1 MALTQ
6 EKADRNRTTLPQRK
20 NKPTAAELMAQQA
33 AAAQQEAPVVSWL
46 PPKDEAPEPAP
57 TSEPTANIVTGEAA
71 SKDKQKPEG
80 QEAGRKKKKA
90 TKNGMIL
97 KSFYCSETVFD
108 QLSELAEYRSILKVK
123 GGKNN
128 RGQNIGAG
136 TLINEAA
143 TEYLEKHMDELNQYR
158 QLMQPV
164 KDAISWTYTS
174 TAPDGTTTTERHGR
188 EE

>member
-6 EKADRNRTTLPQRK
+6 EQADHNRTTLPQRK

-46 PPKDEAPEPAP
+46 PPKDETQENAP
-57 TSEPTANIVTGEAA
+57 TSEPTTNTVTGEAA
-71 SKDKQKPEG
+71 SKDKQEPEE
-80 QEAGRKKKKA
+80 QETGKKKKKP
-90 TKNGMIL
+90 TKNGMVL
-97 KSFYCSETVFD
+97 KSFYCDEAIFN
-108 QLSELAEYRSILKVK
+108 QLAELAEYRSILR
-123 GGKNN
+123 GKKNS

-143 TEYLEKHMDELNQYR
+143 TEYLKRHLGELNQYR

-164 KDAISWTYTS
+164 KDAVSWTYTT
-174 TAPDGTTTTERHGR
+174 TAPDGTIITEDHGG

>member
-6 EKADRNRTTLPQRK
+6 EQTDRNRITLPQRK
-20 NKPTAAELMAQQA
+20 KKPTAAELMAQQA

-57 TSEPTANIVTGEAA
+57 TSEPTANTVTGEAA
-71 SKDKQKPEG
+71 SKDKQEPEG
-80 QEAGRKKKKA
+80 QEAGRKKKKP
-90 TKNGMIL
+90 TKNGMVL
-97 KSFYCSETVFD
+97 KSFYCNESVFD
-108 QLSELAEYRSILKVK
+108 QLAELAGYRSIARGVK
-123 GGKNN
+123 NG

-143 TEYLEKHMDELNQYR
+143 TEYLERHMDELNQYR

-174 TAPDGTTTTERHGR
+174 TTPDGTTTTEKH
-188 EE
+188 